1 MQRGRARAGARL
13 KFMVLVNRGSPAPGA
28 KATGQTQRWD
38 ESDSDY
44 SGSRGREEGAKVTTA
59 LLFSP

>member
-1 MQRGRARAGARL
+1 M